1 MSSFRQIF
9 QSLKPRLQLAYYDYI
24 PTFATAFGFMGGVSG
39 LILYLDHSVDGTLA
53 YSPRRNVEGQS
64 VTCPRRNVEG
74 QSVTCPRRNEEGT
87 SWAGFP
93 VLGGIFCGI
102 CVAPMYPLIIP
113 FSMTQFIKYVLK
125 DIGNTK

>member
-24 PTFATAFGFMGGVSG
+24 PTFATAFGFVGGVSG

-53 YSPRRNVEGQS
+53 Y
-64 VTCPRRNVEG
+64 CPRRNVEG
-74 QSVTCPRRNEEGT
+74 P

-125 DIGNTK
+125 DIETQNNK

>member
-9 QSLKPRLQLAYYDYI
+9 QSLKPRLQLAYYVFL
-24 PTFATAFGFMGGVSG
+24 PSFATAFGFVGGVSG
-39 LILYLDHSVDGTLA
+39 LILYFDHRNDKHHSVADTLVC
-53 YSPRRNVEGQS
+53 S
-64 VTCPRRNVEG
+64 
-74 QSVTCPRRNEEGT
+74 RRNEEGP
-87 SWAGFP
+87 SWAGFS

-125 DIGNTK
+125 DIETQNEKRY

>member
-1 MSSFRQIF
+1 M
-9 QSLKPRLQLAYYDYI
+9 AYYDYI
-24 PTFATAFGFMGGVSG
+24 PTFATAFGFVGGVSG

-53 YSPRRNVEGQS
+53 YS
-64 VTCPRRNVEG
+64 PRRNVEG